1 MRTLKTEGIH
11 MSSEWDFPDTDVMD
25 EDALKSLEAQSSEWL
40 DEYVEAFDITVIAKP
55 WVEGFVSKV
64 GVYMMAKAK
73 HQLASKHLTK
83 NEILVSYPLD
93 WDIYTQTLRHF
104 ELVDMVKTYL
114 VEHWKDGY
122 VDIDVGMSSRAGRT
136 LLCAFRVNS

>member
-1 MRTLKTEGIH
+1 

-25 EDALKSLEAQSSEWL
+25 EDALKILEAHSSEYL
-40 DEYVEAFDITVIAKP
+40 DDYVEAYDITVITRP

-64 GVYMMAKAK
+64 GEYIMAKAK

-93 WDIYTQTLRHF
+93 WDIYIQILRHF

-114 VEHWKDGY
+114 VQHWKDED
-122 VDIDVGMSSRAGRT
+122 VDVEMSSLGGRT
-136 LLCAFRVNS
+136 LLCAFRVTS